1 MSAVTDEMIDI
12 AFKATRFQMV
22 YPSFRIDLA
31 QKLAND
37 IILREIHDRMKS
49 KGFSQKIID
58 STHVTVVN
66 VDDHTGRITI
76 RATSDYEAEKEDG
89 TKFDVAKAREEG
101 TTRHWVGPKKPGGV
115 LAWPS
120 AGPFSGR
127 SRVAIFAKRFS
138 NTAGKFLFSK
148 GHYVSGIKEE
158 RIVRDT
164 CRLLAP
170 VLQREFD
177 KESLKFFKEV
187 MTETHS

>member
-1 MSAVTDEMIDI
+1 MI
-12 AFKATRFQMV
+12 
-22 YPSFRIDLA
+22 
-31 QKLAND
+31 
-37 IILREIHDRMKS
+37 
-49 KGFSQKIID
+49 
-58 STHVTVVN
+58 TVVN

-89 TKFDVAKAREEG
+89 TKFDVSKAMEEG

-120 AGPFSGR
+120 AGPFSGAAR
-127 SRVAIFAKRFS
+127 AIFSKRAS
-138 NTAGKFLFSK
+138 NTIGKFLFSK

>member
-31 QKLAND
+31 QKLADD

-58 STHVTVVN
+58 STKITVAN

-89 TKFDVAKAREEG
+89 TKFDVSKAMEEG

-120 AGPFSGR
+120 AGPFSGAAR
-127 SRVAIFAKRFS
+127 AIFSKRAG
-138 NTAGKFLFSK
+138 NTIGKFSILKRSF
-148 GHYVSGIKEE
+148 
-158 RIVRDT
+158 R
-164 CRLLAP
+164 
-170 VLQREFD
+170 QRNR
-177 KESLKFFKEV
+177 
-187 MTETHS
+187 